1 MSSTATPDLVR
12 LSNLLREVAAIP
24 QFKATAHYAS
34 QLAELMDAHDKM
46 SQLPKECDD
55 RRRLWGLATDL
66 YHAAR
71 KHASRHNLE
80 APNTVLRSVG
90 YSV

>member
-1 MSSTATPDLVR
+1 MSSPQTSDLVK
-12 LSNLLREVAAIP
+12 LAALVREVAEIP

-34 QLAELMDAHDKM
+34 QLAELMSMHDEMNK
-46 SQLPKECDD
+46 LPKDCANH
-55 RRRLWGLATDL
+55 RRLYGEATKL

-71 KHASRHNLE
+71 NHALRHNLE
-80 APNTVLRSVG
+80 APNTVLRSIG